1 MGFAVVRSD
10 IKDEAVAKLKIAR
23 HPAASI
29 VTATLLSKP
38 PTTEDQA
45 RKVFEYL
52 TNLIGGMNSCR
63 ATTLNSRDRQILQV
77 VISSS
82 SN

>member
-10 IKDEAVAKLKIAR
+10 IKDDAVAKLKIAR
-23 HPAASI
+23 HPAASV

-38 PTTEDQA
+38 PTTEEQA

-52 TNLIGGMNSCR
+52 TNLIGGMNSR
-63 ATTLNSRDRQILQV
+63 TTTTLNSCDLQILPP
-77 VISSS
+77 VISS
-82 SN
+82 N